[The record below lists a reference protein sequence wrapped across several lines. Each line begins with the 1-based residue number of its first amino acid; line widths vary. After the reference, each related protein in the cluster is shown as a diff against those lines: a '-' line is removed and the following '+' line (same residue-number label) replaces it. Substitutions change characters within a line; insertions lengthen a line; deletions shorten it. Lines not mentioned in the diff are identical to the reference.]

1 MSGICLKVQL
11 YIHAIDKRN
20 NFADDDDDDDNNNNN
35 NNNNN
40 RNAKRT
46 SERYD
51 STSWK
56 PLRRVYWKRIKESG
70 NTNLT
75 LHYL

>member
-11 YIHAIDKRN
+11 YIHAIDKTN
-20 NFADDDDDDDNNNNN
+20 NFADDDDDDDDNNNNN

-40 RNAKRT
+40 NAKRT

-51 STSWK
+51 STS
-56 PLRRVYWKRIKESG
+56 
-70 NTNLT
+70 
-75 LHYL
+75 

>member
-11 YIHAIDKRN
+11 YIHAIDKTN
-20 NFADDDDDDDNNNNN
+20 NFADDDDDDDDNNNNN

-40 RNAKRT
+40 AKRT

-51 STSWK
+51 ITS
-56 PLRRVYWKRIKESG
+56 
-70 NTNLT
+70 
-75 LHYL
+75 